1 MACHSP
7 SFGSYTVAIIPFKT
21 SLFSLDSL
29 HFYLWV
35 KHLKHLEQE
44 KDALW
49 CGLEILEKARLW
61 YLQRIQENRHRQDHT
76 APTWTSEANFCL
88 LRSRIQ
94 RANGSLGSVMNE
106 PNVTSSMHSLPEAVG
121 DSNLRWHNTILIQE
135 FGDMNHQICLLQKE
149 KDALME
155 QLKDLQAH

>member
-29 HFYLWV
+29 HFYLW
-35 KHLKHLEQE
+35 HLKHLEQE

-76 APTWTSEANFCL
+76 APTWTSEVLQA
-88 LRSRIQ
+88 IT
-94 RANGSLGSVMNE
+94 V
-106 PNVTSSMHSLPEAVG
+106 VSSMHWLYYSLVSLKHPCSSGKWNVFQTFT
-121 DSNLRWHNTILIQE
+121 STKMIFLVVKKK
-135 FGDMNHQICLLQKE
+135 QKQ
-149 KDALME
+149 K
-155 QLKDLQAH
+155 QKT